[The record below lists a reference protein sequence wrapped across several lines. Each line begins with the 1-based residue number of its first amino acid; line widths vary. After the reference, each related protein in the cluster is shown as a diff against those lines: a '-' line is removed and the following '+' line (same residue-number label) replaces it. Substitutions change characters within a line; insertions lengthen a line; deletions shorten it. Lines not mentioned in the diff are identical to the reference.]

1 MTQLSNKND
10 SNPGEEAFKKSS
22 SESGENIKKN
32 IRENPAAI
40 GFDDDR
46 LMVELADFFKVLG
59 DTTRIKI
66 LSLLFERDMYVNE
79 IANRLGISQSAIS
92 HQLRVLKQARLVR
105 YRRMGREISYGL
117 DDEHVREVFEKAY
130 EHVKEIY

>member
-1 MTQLSNKND
+1 MNQLSDKND

-22 SESGENIKKN
+22 SESGKN
-32 IRENPAAI
+32 IGENPTAI